1 MKAAAVIRRGALYLV
16 AFGAGAGA
24 MYWFDPE
31 LGSRRQ
37 ADFVRLLTSFAR
49 GMERIARQQLIEILE
64 AACAALASD
73 LPRPPEKL
81 THAASTRTPSDD
93 FHETHSDD
101 SAGDV
106 EARTGEA
113 QSGDADGVDADVIAG
128 DAPLLIRVRAELDR
142 NILHAELLTVTVHE
156 RRVIVS
162 GPVRIGE
169 TEIVEATLR
178 EVPEV
183 AGFQLSL
190 TEYENES
197 AMPGAPG
204 QKIWQEQYSWQL

>member
-31 LGSRRQ
+31 LGPRRQ

-49 GMERIARQQLIEILE
+49 GIERMARQRLIERLE

-73 LPRPPEKL
+73 LPRPPEKQ
-81 THAASTRTPSDD
+81 THATSARTPSDD
-93 FHETHSDD
+93 LHETHSDD
-101 SAGDV
+101 SASEADSGVTDV
-106 EARTGEA
+106 M
-113 QSGDADGVDADVIAG
+113 AG
-128 DAPLLIRVRAELDR
+128 DAPLLVRVRAELDR
-142 NILHAELLTVTVHE
+142 NILHAGLLTVTIHE

-162 GPVRIGE
+162 GPVRSGE
-169 TEIVEATLR
+169 AEIVEATLR
-178 EVPEV
+178 EMLEV

-197 AMPGAPG
+197 DMPGAPG
-204 QKIWQEQYSWQL
+204 QKIWHEQYSWQL